1 MGWGDQDPMFDG
13 WGELDW
19 RGRRERRFQ
28 RWLAAPAV
36 EFASDTARRDYRARV
51 QLLIDAITLKKPARV
66 PVTAWSGFYVG
77 KYSGLTAK
85 EAMYDYQK
93 MAAALIKYHEDFRP
107 DFQAN
112 PVAPARVFELLGL
125 EFVDWPGRGLTDVTP
140 WQYKEAE
147 YMRADEYDALID
159 DPEGYFRRALLPRV
173 GTAFGP
179 LAGLA
184 PFSDLMEA
192 AGMPFHILPFGDPAV
207 VEGVQRLADA
217 ARESFAWLGATGA
230 AGGDAS
236 ARLGIPPEMGGSI
249 KAPYDILADTL
260 RGTRGIAMDLTR
272 QPRKIVA
279 ATERLVPGMIDL
291 GVRQASRAQAPLI
304 VFWLHKGADGFLSDA
319 GFRTYYWPTL
329 KAVMRGLIEQGIVP
343 AMFAQGSYTKRLDV
357 IADDE
362 LPAGS
367 VLWLFDQTDMTAA
380 RSALGGYACIGGNV
394 PTTLL
399 ALGTPDRVEQ
409 YVTGLLDECATDG
422 GFFLRNG
429 TALDVAKAENLRAMI
444 DTGRAWW
451 G

>member
-1 MGWGDQDPMFDG
+1 MSDDGRDPMFDG

-19 RGRRERRFQ
+19 KERRERRFQ
-28 RWLAAPAV
+28 RWRDATGV
-36 EFASDTARRDYRARV
+36 EFVSDAARQDYRERV

-77 KYSGLTAK
+77 KHSGLSAK
-85 EAMYDYQK
+85 EAMYDYQE
-93 MAAALIKYHEDFRP
+93 MAAALIKFHEDFRP

-112 PVAPARVFELLGL
+112 PVAPAKVFELLGL
-125 EFVDWPGRGLTDVTP
+125 QFVDWPGRGLADDTP
-140 WQYKEAE
+140 WQYIEAE

-159 DPEGYFRRALLPRV
+159 DPEGYFRRALLPRF
-173 GTAFGP
+173 GAAFAP

-184 PFSDLMEA
+184 PFSDMMEA
-192 AGMPFHILPFGDPAV
+192 AAMPFHILPFGDPAV

-217 ARESFAWLGATGA
+217 ARESFAYLGATGV
-230 AGGDAS
+230 AGSDAS
-236 ARLGIPPEMGGSI
+236 ARLGIPPETGGSV

-260 RGTRGIAMDLTR
+260 RGTRGIVMDLMR
-272 QPRKIVA
+272 QPHKIVDA
-279 ATERLVPGMIDL
+279 AERLVPRMIDL

-319 GFRTYYWPTL
+319 DFRTYYWPTL
-329 KAVMRGLIEQGIVP
+329 KAVMKGLVEQGIVP
-343 AMFAQGSYTKRLDV
+343 TMFAQGSYTRRLDA

-367 VLWLFDQTDMTAA
+367 VLWLFDQTDMAAA
-380 RSALGGYACIGGNV
+380 RRKLGGYACIGGNV
-394 PTTLL
+394 PAALL
-399 ALGTPDRVEQ
+399 ALATPEEVER

-429 TALDVAKAENLRAMI
+429 TALDVAKPANLKAMI
-444 DTGRAWW
+444 DSGRGWR